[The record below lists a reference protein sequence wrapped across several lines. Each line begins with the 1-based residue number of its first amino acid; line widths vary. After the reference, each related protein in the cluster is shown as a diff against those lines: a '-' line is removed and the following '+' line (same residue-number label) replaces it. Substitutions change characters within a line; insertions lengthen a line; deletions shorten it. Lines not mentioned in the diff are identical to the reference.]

1 MTNLRLSSKSQAAKV
16 SAKVEAEVRTQ
27 LEAERPSE
35 LQAALAE
42 AEEARAA
49 AEQHASDKRAAVLR
63 VAELQLQLTSFTR
76 QRDEL
81 GGDVAALDE
90 HAGDLRQALERA
102 HEAIAAKEAQAVADA
117 SEVAALRRQLLGA
130 LAETRGAKDAQMA
143 QAVAMD
149 ESSARLR
156 AEQRAEL
163 AERDAQNES
172 LARDLE
178 EAQRKLQQ
186 RYGHQPRPSS
196 PRAAASPRPSSP
208 RAASPRSEQRERTSP
223 SPHSAYVPALSVS
236 WTNG

>member
-76 QRDEL
+76 Q
-81 GGDVAALDE
+81 LDE